1 MAQSQALGKGSS
13 PIATPGGSSSTASG
27 GIAVAT
33 GAVVLALLVSAE
45 LLRYTLGSEPAVV
58 FQQLVLPRL
67 LSALAAGAGLGLS
80 GAVLQGLTRN
90 PLASPGLLGV
100 TAGAHLAIVVALVAF
115 DARFSLVLAG
125 FAGSL
130 MALTVT
136 WVLVGPAGRHGAVL
150 ALAGVAVTLAFT
162 AAASAVTLLNEQQ
175 VAGAF
180 LWSAGAPLM
189 AGWDVLAGMMP
200 WILLGG
206 AIAAFMVRG
215 LDLLALGSVMARGL
229 AVSPERLTAMGFGAV
244 GLASGAAVALTG
256 PVSFIGLIAPNALR
270 RVGVR
275 RHAWLL
281 PASALWGGV
290 LLVAAQ
296 VLKEAIATD
305 GPLIPIGVVTAVLGA
320 PIFLLLIARLA
331 QAGETSGMGGGAW
344 RPRGVV
350 WLAAAAWAVIG
361 WLSLSLGDT
370 ATAPSELVRAL
381 FAGEGQSA
389 FVVRELRLPR
399 LLVAS
404 TAGGLLALAGGL
416 LQAVLRNPLA
426 GPETL
431 GIVQG
436 AALFSVFALIAG
448 ASPGGWVMQWTA
460 LGGALAA
467 IALVLGVARRTG
479 LAPVPLVLAGIALAS
494 LLSSL
499 SALTVL
505 EADLQATQALV
516 WLSGSIY
523 ARGWSELT
531 ALLPGT
537 VVVVIAAFTMASA
550 LDALS
555 LGDAKARGLGL
566 SIMGARSLACIVAG
580 LATAVAVSVVGSL
593 AFVGLLGPHMA
604 RLACGGRFRPRL
616 PVILFFGAGLTA
628 GADLAGRTLLIPE
641 QLPAG
646 IMTSLIGA
654 PYFLWLLR
662 SSLPRRG

>member
-1 MAQSQALGKGSS
+1 
-13 PIATPGGSSSTASG
+13 
-27 GIAVAT
+27 
-33 GAVVLALLVSAE
+33 
-45 LLRYTLGSEPAVV
+45 
-58 FQQLVLPRL
+58 L
-67 LSALAAGAGLGLS
+67 LSSLAAGAGLGLS

-100 TAGAHLAIVVALVAF
+100 TAGAHLAIVIALVAF
-115 DARFSLVLAG
+115 DARFSVVAAG
-125 FAGSL
+125 FLGSIV
-130 MALTVT
+130 ALVVT
-136 WVLVGPAGRHGAVL
+136 WLLVGPAGRHGALL

-162 AAASAVTLLNEQQ
+162 AAASALTLLNQQQ
-175 VAGAF
+175 VGGAF

-189 AGWDVLAGMMP
+189 AGWDVLARLTP
-200 WILLGG
+200 WLLVG
-206 AIAAFMVRG
+206 AVLAALMVRG

-229 AVSPERLTAMGFGAV
+229 AASPERLTAIGFAAV

-270 RVGVR
+270 RLGVR

-290 LLVAAQ
+290 LLVGANA
-296 VLKEAIATD
+296 VKEAMAGD
-305 GPLIPIGVVTAVLGA
+305 GPVIPVGVVTAVLGA
-320 PIFLLLIARLA
+320 PIFLFLIARLA
-331 QAGETSGMGGGAW
+331 HASEEGGMGTGH
-344 RPRGVV
+344 RRLPGVV
-350 WLAAAAWAVIG
+350 WLAAGG
-361 WLSLSLGDT
+361 WLIVAWLTLSLGDT
-370 ATAPSELVRAL
+370 VLAPGELLRAVV
-381 FAGEGQSA
+381 ADDGQAA

-404 TAGGLLALAGGL
+404 AAGALLALAGGL

-436 AALFSVFALIAG
+436 AALSSMFAYIGG
-448 ASPGGWVMQWTA
+448 AAPGGWVMQLTA
-460 LGGALAA
+460 LAGAVGA
-467 IALVLGVARRTG
+467 IALVLGIGRRTG
-479 LAPVPLVLAGIALAS
+479 LAPVPLVLAGITLAS

-499 SALTVL
+499 AALTVL
-505 EADLQATQALV
+505 KADLQATQALV

-523 ARGWSELT
+523 ARGWSELG
-531 ALLPGT
+531 ALVPGLM
-537 VVVVIAAFTMASA
+537 VAGAAAAALAAS
-550 LDALS
+550 LDTLG
-555 LGDAKARGLGL
+555 LGDAKARALGL
-566 SIMGARSLACIVAG
+566 SISGARSLACLVAG

-604 RLACGGRFRPRL
+604 RLLCGGPLRPRL
-616 PVILFFGAGLTA
+616 PVIVFMGAVLTA
-628 GADLAGRTLLIPE
+628 GADLIGRTLWAPS

-662 SSLPRRG
+662 STRSSGH